1 MVLSHLFW
9 GRVFKREFIP
19 QLTGIFEALERRIL
33 PAFQGIEKEAEGVA
47 DDTWEKFM
55 STVGSGEED
64 PSDLAEAAQE
74 AGVSH
79 YMLLNGIRQ
88 GIINLFAA
96 ALYHAFE
103 QQVILF
109 LRRQVLHP
117 REENDFKLFHMS
129 EFERRLKAL
138 GIDINSFQSWPKTD
152 ELRLVA
158 NTVKHA
164 QGDSAQKLHRQRPG
178 LFENPEIQ
186 KLGLSSGTANPRV
199 FLPLVGEDLY
209 VSLADIKE
217 YRDALLGFWKELVDA
232 MERA

>member
-1 MVLSHLFW
+1 MA
-9 GRVFKREFIP
+9 G
-19 QLTGIFEALERRIL
+19 T
-33 PAFQGIEKEAEGVA
+33 
-47 DDTWEKFM
+47 
-55 STVGSGEED
+55 GEED
-64 PSDLAEAAQE
+64 PSDLAEAAQD

-109 LRRQVLHP
+109 LRKQVLHP
-117 REENDFKLFHMS
+117 REENDSKLFHMG
-129 EFERRLKAL
+129 EFDRRLKAL
-138 GIDINSFQSWPKTD
+138 GIDINSFRSWPKTD

-158 NTVKHA
+158 NTVKHTE
-164 QGDSAQKLHRQRPG
+164 GDSAQKLHRQRPG

-186 KLGLSSGTANPRV
+186 KLGLSSSTANPRV

-209 VSLADIKE
+209 VSLADIKD
-217 YRDALLGFWKELVDA
+217 YRDTLLGFWKELADA